1 MKIGAQGQ
9 VVIPAELVEQAG
21 FGPGDEL
28 SVRID
33 SGVLT
38 LRAANDR
45 PEAAADRGRDLVAH
59 MTRYRSKLTMSAD
72 EVMALTRG
80 E

>member
-1 MKIGAQGQ
+1 MKIGARGQ

-21 FGPGDEL
+21 FKPDEEL

-38 LRAANDR
+38 IRAANDR
-45 PEAAADRGRDLVAH
+45 SKPTDDHRHDLIAH
-59 MTRYRSKLTMSAD
+59 MQRYRSDLTMTAD
-72 EVMALTRG
+72 EVMAMTRG

>member
-21 FGPGDEL
+21 FGPDDEL

-38 LRAANDR
+38 VRAAHDR
-45 PEAAADRGRDLVAH
+45 PKPTQDRGQALIDH
-59 MTRYRSKLTMSAD
+59 MQKYRSALTMTAD
-72 EVMALTRG
+72 DVMAMTRG

>member
-28 SVRID
+28 SVKID

-38 LRAANDR
+38 IRAANDR
-45 PEAAADRGRDLVAH
+45 PEQVQDRGRTLVERLRGSAH
-59 MTRYRSKLTMSAD
+59 AGGLSTD
-72 EVMALTRG
+72 DIMAMTRG